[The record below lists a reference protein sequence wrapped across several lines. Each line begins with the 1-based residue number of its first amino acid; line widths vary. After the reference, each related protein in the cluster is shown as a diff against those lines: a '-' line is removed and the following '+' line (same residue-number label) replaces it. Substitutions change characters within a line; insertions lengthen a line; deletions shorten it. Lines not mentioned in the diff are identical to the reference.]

1 MTINDAVA
9 KRIVKLLREKKLT
22 QYRLE
27 KNSFIAHGAMNNIL
41 AGKNKTVTL
50 TTIFRLARGFN
61 ISVEEFLDDEVF
73 RTEELERE

>member
-50 TTIFRLARGFN
+50 TTIFRLARGFD

-73 RTEELERE
+73 RTEELELE